1 MEIESS
7 SGTSPLAVQM
17 ATSSGCTDTTVFE
30 SSKICSLPVA
40 HAFVLLDELE
50 LVDDDDDDDDD
61 VDDEDDDDDDE
72 VDDGDDETVE
82 SRE

>member
-50 LVDDDDDDDDD
+50 LVDDDDEDD
-61 VDDEDDDDDDE
+61 VDDEGEDDDDDE
-72 VDDGDDETVE
+72 VDDGDVDETVE